1 MIMKDVDDGEGEK
14 KKLMEQQDSNKEH
27 GFLDNQ
33 EA

>member
-1 MIMKDVDDGEGEK
+1 MVMKDAVAGEREK
-14 KKLMEQQDSNKEH
+14 KKLMEQHDSNKEH

>member
-1 MIMKDVDDGEGEK
+1 MIMKDADDGEREK

-27 GFLDNQ
+27 GLLDNQ